1 MKKLT
6 KSLVTALSLAT
17 ATLSVIPQAAAP
29 AQAATKAKS
38 KTGTEYKDGSYT
50 VMVTVKNLG
59 NNIDVPNNFF
69 PAATVTIKNHKISSV
84 AISVDDID
92 DAGLYYVQVN
102 DEVAIGDQKTLTFD
116 GSVYK
121 NGLQNASIN
130 ISGDPSYCNITFG
143 DLPSS
148 AYETVTE
155 TSETAKKVVKRTAA
169 VTAAVYDR
177 NGKKTKDTALKAG
190 KTISTYGSLTRGS
203 VKYYKIS
210 KTANKYV

>member
-102 DEVAIGDQKTLTFD
+102 DEVAIGDLKTLTFD

-155 TSETAKKVVKRTAA
+155 TSETARRPRTRPSRRARPLAHTAA
-169 VTAAVYDR
+169 
-177 NGKKTKDTALKAG
+177 
-190 KTISTYGSLTRGS
+190 
-203 VKYYKIS
+203 
-210 KTANKYV
+210 